1 MRSTISTS
9 LALCGLLAA
18 CAPPGVR
25 PEAPTLEGRVAGFGA
40 VRTVAATMETIAS
53 GATVSLIE
61 PGTGNTL
68 TTTLTTSNGG
78 FRMTFSNGFK
88 PDQGPY
94 VLEAAKG
101 GRAGATIARVRTI
114 LSRQDGDWRSLS
126 GKWVVLNESSTA
138 VAILAS
144 LQGLTAEQELD
155 LLGSLTPGRSS
166 SLGAIVCPDTFTPP
180 SGLGGITGPAF
191 FHAYDLVVRA
201 LALDADPVASLFSRP
216 PGAFTGLSAGA
227 SGGIGVYDELAMAQD
242 GWTVTSL
249 IPATANAASSTTL
262 TVRGIGLP
270 RATDS
275 LRVTLN
281 GAPCQ
286 VTAAS
291 PDGTQVTVRVPA
303 GLAAGNTYP
312 LILTY
317 GPWTDRSQSVTIQ

>member
-9 LALCGLLAA
+9 LALCGLLTA
-18 CAPPGVR
+18 CAAPGAR

-40 VRTVAATMETIAS
+40 ARQVAATMGSIGS

-68 TTTLTTSNGG
+68 TTTLSTPNGG

-101 GRAGATIARVRTI
+101 GKAGATVARVRTF
-114 LSRQDGDWRSLS
+114 LSWQNGEWRTLS
-126 GKWVVLNESSTA
+126 GRGVIIDEASTA

-144 LQGLTAEQELD
+144 LQGLTPTQELA
-155 LLGSLTPGRSS
+155 LLGSLTPGTSS
-166 SLGAIVCPDTFTPP
+166 SLGAITCPATFTPAA
-180 SGLGGITGPAF
+180 GLTGPAF

-216 PGAFTGLSAGA
+216 LDAFTALNASA
-227 SGGIGVYDELAMAQD
+227 SGGIGVYDGLAMAQD

-249 IPATANAASSTTL
+249 TPSTASAASPTTL
-262 TVRGIGLP
+262 DVRGIGLP

-275 LRVTLN
+275 IRITLN

-291 PDGTQVTVRVPA
+291 PEGTQVTVRVPA
-303 GLAAGNTYP
+303 GLAAGNAYP
-312 LILTY
+312 LVITY
-317 GPWTDRSQSVTIQ
+317 GPWIDRTQSVAIQ

>member
-18 CAPPGVR
+18 CTPPGVR
-25 PEAPTLEGRVAGFGA
+25 PEAPALEGRVAAFGS
-40 VRTVAATMETIAS
+40 VRRVAATMETIAS

-68 TTTLTTSNGG
+68 TTALTSPSGT
-78 FRMTFSNGFK
+78 FRMTFSNDFRPGA
-88 PDQGPY
+88 GPY

-101 GRAGATIARVRTI
+101 GKAGATVARVRTY
-114 LSRQDGDWRSLS
+114 LSWQNGEWRSLS
-126 GKWVVLNESSTA
+126 GRGTVINKASTA

-144 LQGLTAEQELD
+144 LQGLTTDQELA
-155 LLGSLTPGRSS
+155 LLGSLTPGLAS
-166 SLGAIVCPDTFTPP
+166 SLGAIACPDTFTPT
-180 SGLGGITGPAF
+180 SGLTGPAF

-216 PGAFTGLSAGA
+216 LDAFTALSASA
-227 SGGIGVYDELAMAQD
+227 SGGIGVYDGLAMAQD
-242 GWTVTSL
+242 GWTVTGLTPS
-249 IPATANAASSTTL
+249 TANAASPTTL
-262 TVRGIGLP
+262 NVRGIGLP
-270 RATDS
+270 RTSDS

-281 GAPCQ
+281 GVPCQ
-286 VTAAS
+286 VIAVS

-312 LILTY
+312 LVITY
-317 GPWTDRSQSVTIQ
+317 GPWIDRTQSVTIQ